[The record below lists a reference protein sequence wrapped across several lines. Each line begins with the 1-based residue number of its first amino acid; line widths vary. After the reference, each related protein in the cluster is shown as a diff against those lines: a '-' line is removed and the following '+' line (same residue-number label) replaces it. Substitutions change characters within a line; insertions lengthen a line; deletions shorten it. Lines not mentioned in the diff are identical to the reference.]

1 MKKVIQALLAQ
12 KNIKAESIELTQNGI
27 EINFSAES
35 EQIARSI
42 DCHSISGHIVF
53 KRFSE
58 VSQFVGE
65 VPCLPQFLT
74 KRKQSFFSKFLA
86 VVTAPLTKLQPTF

>member
-65 VPCLPQFLT
+65 
-74 KRKQSFFSKFLA
+74 SAAGSKSVLSLWAMQYQWDPELA
-86 VVTAPLTKLQPTF
+86 L